1 MKFVMT
7 IVAWNELEQPERERL
22 LARPALETTA
32 ELRDSVEAIMQTVRR
47 DGDRAVL
54 DYGRTFDGRAPERL
68 LASNADLDSAGEEL
82 DPALVG
88 AIDTAIGTVTRFH
101 EAARPQDLVV
111 ETAKGVTCEAR
122 WRALDPVGLYV
133 PAGTAPLPS
142 TAVMLGVPARLA
154 GCRKIVLA
162 TPPGADGRADAAV
175 RYIAH
180 RLEIDTVLVAGGAQA
195 VAAMAYGTESVPKV
209 VRVFGPGNRF
219 VAEAKRQAAQDP
231 AGAAMDL
238 PAGPSEVMVI
248 ADESTEADFIAMDLL
263 SQAEHGPDSQV
274 FLVTDS
280 AVLARDVVSSL
291 ERLSAKLPRAETAG
305 RALEHGA
312 VIVVE
317 RLAEAV
323 GVANDYAPEH
333 LIIATDN
340 ARELCNDITSAG
352 SVFLGH
358 YTPEALGDYISGTN
372 HVLPTGGWAR
382 SYAGLSLTDFMRRMT
397 VQEATPEGLRTLGPD
412 GARLAAHEGL
422 DAHRLA
428 IQMRLDRL
436 VETSE

>member
-1 MKFVMT
+1 MKTVD
-7 IVAWNELEQPERERL
+7 WNTLGPDERRQL
-22 LARPALETTA
+22 LARPALETTS
-32 ELRDSVEAIMQTVRR
+32 ELRETVAAIMQTVRNG
-47 DGDRAVL
+47 GDRAIL
-54 DYGRTFDGRAPERL
+54 DYGRKFDGRLPRRL
-68 LASNADLDSAGEEL
+68 LASKHDLASAIDEL
-82 DPALVG
+82 DPAVVA

-101 EAARPQDLVV
+101 EAARPKDLTV
-111 ETAKGVTCEAR
+111 ETANGVTCEAR

-142 TAVMLGVPARLA
+142 TAIMLGVPARLA
-154 GCRKIVLA
+154 GCRRIVLA
-162 TPPGADGRADAAV
+162 TPPGGDGRADAAV
-175 RYIAH
+175 RYIAR

-195 VAAMAYGTESVPKV
+195 VAAMAYGTASVPKV

-248 ADESTEADFIAMDLL
+248 ADDSAEPDCIAMDLL

-280 AVLARDVVSSL
+280 EGLAGRVAGAL
-291 ERLSAKLPRAETAG
+291 ERLTPRLPRGDTAR

-312 VIVVE
+312 IITVGA
-317 RLAEAV
+317 LDEAV
-323 GVANDYAPEH
+323 AISNDYAPEH
-333 LIIATDN
+333 LIIATDH
-340 ARELCNDITSAG
+340 ARELCDGIISAG

-397 VQEATPEGLRTLGPD
+397 VQEATPDGLRNLGPD
-412 GARLAAHEGL
+412 GAKLAAHEGL

-428 IQMRLDRL
+428 IQLRLDRL
-436 VETSE
+436 GAGA

>member
-1 MKFVMT
+1 MT
-7 IVAWNELEQPERERL
+7 IVAWKDLSAVERADL
-22 LARPALETTA
+22 LARPAMETTE
-32 ELRDSVEAIMQTVRR
+32 ELRATVASIIDAVRTGGDS
-47 DGDRAVL
+47 AVL
-54 DYGRTFDGRAPERL
+54 DYGRRFDGREPASL
-68 LASNADLDSAGEEL
+68 LADADDLTTAADEL
-82 DPALVG
+82 DPEVRQ
-88 AIDTAIGTVTRFH
+88 AIDTAIETVTRFH
-101 EAARPQDLVV
+101 EAARPADYRI
-111 ETAKGVTCEAR
+111 ETAEGVVCEAR

-154 GCRKIVLA
+154 GCRRIVLA
-162 TPPGADGRADAAV
+162 TPPGKDGRADAAV

-180 RLEIDTVLVAGGAQA
+180 RLGIDTVLVAGGAQA
-195 VAAMAYGTESVPKV
+195 VAAMAYGTASVPKV

-248 ADESTEADFIAMDLL
+248 ADATADPDFVAMDLL

-280 AVLARDVVSSL
+280 DAFARAVAESL
-291 ERLSAKLPRAETAG
+291 ERLTAELPRAATA
-305 RALEHGA
+305 RQALEHGA
-312 VIVVE
+312 IVTVE
-317 RLAEAV
+317 AIGEAV
-323 GVANDYAPEH
+323 AVANDYAPEH
-333 LIIATDN
+333 LIIATDD
-340 ARELCNDITSAG
+340 ARELCDGITSAG

-358 YTPEALGDYISGTN
+358 YTPEALGDYVSGTN

-397 VQEATPEGLRTLGPD
+397 VQEATPEGLRQLGPD

-428 IQMRLDRL
+428 IQLRLDRL
-436 VETSE
+436 DEVAG

>member
-1 MKFVMT
+1 MT
-7 IVAWNELEQPERERL
+7 IVAWNTLEREERKRL
-22 LARPALETTA
+22 LARPAMETT
-32 ELRDSVEAIMQTVRR
+32 EDLRSSVAAIIDAVRR
-47 DGDRAVL
+47 GGDAAVV
-54 DYGRTFDGRAPERL
+54 DYGKRFDGRAPESL
-68 LASNADLDSAGEEL
+68 LATPDELAMAQDEL
-82 DPALVG
+82 DPAIVR

-101 EAARPQDLVV
+101 EAARPQDLMV

-154 GCRKIVLA
+154 GCRNIVLA

-175 RYIAH
+175 RHIAH

-219 VAEAKRQAAQDP
+219 VTEAKRQAAQDP

-248 ADESTEADFIAMDLL
+248 ADESAEADFVAMDLL

-280 AVLARDVVSSL
+280 DALARDVFSSL
-291 ERLSAKLPRAETAG
+291 ERLTAELPRAETAG

-312 VIVVE
+312 IIVVD
-317 RLAEAV
+317 RLDEAV

-382 SYAGLSLTDFMRRMT
+382 SYAGLALTDFMRRMT

-428 IQMRLDRL
+428 IQMRLDRIG
-436 VETSE
+436 ESPK

>member
-1 MKFVMT
+1 MK
-7 IVAWNELEQPERERL
+7 IVAWGKLDSAQRSRL
-22 LARPALETTA
+22 LARPALETNA
-32 ELRDSVEAIMQTVRR
+32 ELRETVSAIMQTVRR
-47 DGDRAVL
+47 GGDQAVA
-54 DYGRTFDGRAPERL
+54 DYGRKFDGRPPARL
-68 LASNADLDSAGEEL
+68 LASPEDLASAAGELDADLL
-82 DPALVG
+82 Q

-101 EAARPQDLVV
+101 ETARPRDRVV
-111 ETAKGVTCEAR
+111 ETAPGVTCEAR

-142 TAVMLGVPARLA
+142 TAIMLGVPARLA
-154 GCRKIVLA
+154 GCQQIVLA

-195 VAAMAYGTESVPKV
+195 IAAMAYGTESVPKV

-219 VAEAKRQAAQDP
+219 VAEAKRQAAEDP

-238 PAGPSEVMVI
+238 PAGPSEVMVL
-248 ADESTEADFIAMDLL
+248 ADQSAQPDFVAMDLL

-280 AVLARDVVSSL
+280 GTFAREVVRSL
-291 ERLSAKLPRAETAG
+291 DRLGAELPRAETA
-305 RALEHGA
+305 RQALEHGA
-312 VIVVE
+312 IITVDH
-317 RLAEAV
+317 LADAV
-323 GVANDYAPEH
+323 HVANDYAPEH
-333 LIIATDN
+333 LIIACAN
-340 ARELCNDITSAG
+340 ARELCDGITSAG

-382 SYAGLSLTDFMRRMT
+382 SYGGLSLTDFMRRMT

-428 IQMRLDRL
+428 IQLRLDRL
-436 VETSE
+436 QESSR

>member
-1 MKFVMT
+1 MR
-7 IVAWNELEQPERERL
+7 ILAWNELGDEARRAL
-22 LARPALETTA
+22 LARPAMETTA
-32 ELRDSVEAIMQTVRR
+32 ELQGAVADIIAAVRQR
-47 DGDRAVL
+47 GDEAVL
-54 DYGRTFDGRAPERL
+54 DYGRRFDGRPPASL
-68 LASNADLDSAGEEL
+68 LAGDADLSGAAAEL
-82 DPALVG
+82 DGDLTA
-88 AIDTAIGTVTRFH
+88 AIDTAIETVTRFH
-101 EAARPQDLVV
+101 EAARPQDRVV
-111 ETAKGVTCEAR
+111 ETAPGVTCEAR

-154 GCRKIVLA
+154 GCRRIVLA

-175 RYIAH
+175 RYIAQ
-180 RLEIDTVLVAGGAQA
+180 RLDIDTVLVAGGAQA

-219 VAEAKRQAAQDP
+219 VAEAKRQVAQDP

-238 PAGPSEVMVI
+238 PAGPSEVLVI
-248 ADESTEADFIAMDLL
+248 ADASAEPDDVAMDLL

-280 AVLARDVVSSL
+280 DALARGVVAAL
-291 ERLSAKLPRAETAG
+291 DRFTAELPRGETA
-305 RALEHGA
+305 RQALDHGA
-312 VIVVE
+312 IITVDD
-317 RLAEAV
+317 LGEAV
-323 GVANDYAPEH
+323 RVANDYAPEH
-333 LIIATDN
+333 LIIATAN
-340 ARELCNDITSAG
+340 ARELCEGVTSAG

-382 SYAGLSLTDFMRRMT
+382 AYAGLSLTDFMRRMT
-397 VQEATPEGLRTLGPD
+397 VQEATPDGLRRLGPD

-422 DAHRLA
+422 DAHRRA
-428 IQMRLDRL
+428 IQIRLDRL
-436 VETSE
+436 EGRS

>member
-1 MKFVMT
+1 MKIIDWT
-7 IVAWNELEQPERERL
+7 ELTEAGRRAT
-22 LARPALETTA
+22 LARPALEA
-32 ELRDSVEAIMQTVRR
+32 GGELRAAVAEIIARVRR
-47 DGDRAVL
+47 EGDRALL
-54 DYGRTFDGRAPERL
+54 DYGRRFDGRAPERL
-68 LASNADLDSAGEEL
+68 IASRADLEAAAGEL
-82 DPALVG
+82 DASLVD
-88 AIDTAIGTVTRFH
+88 AIEHAIETVTAFH
-101 EAARPQDLVV
+101 ESARPADRVV
-111 ETAKGVTCEAR
+111 ETAPGVTCEAR
-122 WRALDPVGLYV
+122 WCALDPVGLYV

-154 GCRKIVLA
+154 GCRDIVLA

-175 RYIAH
+175 RHIAR

-195 VAAMAYGTESVPKV
+195 IAAMAYGTESVA
-209 VRVFGPGNRF
+209 RVKRIFGPGNRF
-219 VAEAKRQAAQDP
+219 VAEAKRQAAADP

-248 ADESTEADFIAMDLL
+248 ADDSAEADFVAMDLL

-280 AVLARDVVSSL
+280 DAFAREVAAELSRLVVG
-291 ERLSAKLPRAETAG
+291 LPRADTA
-305 RALEHGA
+305 RQALAHGA
-312 VIVVE
+312 IVTVPE
-317 RLAEAV
+317 LAEAIDI
-323 GVANDYAPEH
+323 ANDYAPEH

-340 ARELCNDITSAG
+340 ARDLCDGIDSAG

-358 YTPEALGDYISGTN
+358 LTPEALGDYISGTN

-382 SYAGLSLTDFMRRMT
+382 AYAGLSLTDFMRRMT
-397 VQEATPEGLRTLGPD
+397 VQEASPDGLRALGPD

-428 IQMRLDRL
+428 IQLRLDRL
-436 VETSE
+436 EERSR

>member
-1 MKFVMT
+1 MSIAMT
-7 IVAWNELEQPERERL
+7 IVAWNALAPAERERL
-22 LARPALETTA
+22 LARPAMEPTG
-32 ELRDSVEAIMQTVRR
+32 ELRTAVASIIETVRR
-47 DGDRAVL
+47 EGDGAVL
-54 DYGRTFDGRAPERL
+54 DYGRKFDGREPVSL
-68 LASNADLDSAGEEL
+68 LARPYELASAAGEL
-82 DPALVG
+82 DAAVAG
-88 AIDTAIGTVTRFH
+88 AIDTAIETVTRFH
-101 EAARPQDLVV
+101 EAARPRDLVV
-111 ETAKGVTCEAR
+111 ETAPGVTCEAR
-122 WRALDPVGLYV
+122 WLALDPVGLYV

-154 GCRKIVLA
+154 GCRRIVMA
-162 TPPGADGRADAAV
+162 TPPGKDGRADAAV

-180 RLEIDTVLVAGGAQA
+180 RLDIETVLVAGGAQA
-195 VAAMAYGTESVPKV
+195 IAAMAYGTQSVPKV

-219 VAEAKRQAAQDP
+219 VAEAKRQVAQDP

-248 ADESTEADFIAMDLL
+248 ADETAEADFVAMDLL

-280 AVLARDVVSSL
+280 DRIAREVVFAL
-291 ERLSAKLPRAETAG
+291 ERLVAELPRGETA
-305 RALEHGA
+305 RQALQHGA
-312 VIVVE
+312 IITVE
-317 RLAEAV
+317 TLDEAV
-323 GVANDYAPEH
+323 AIANDYAPEH

-340 ARELCNDITSAG
+340 ARELCGDITSSG

-382 SYAGLSLTDFMRRMT
+382 AYAGLSLTDFMRRMT

-412 GARLAAHEGL
+412 GAKLAAHEGL

-428 IQMRLDRL
+428 IQLRLDRIG
-436 VETSE
+436 EISR

>member
-1 MKFVMT
+1 MT
-7 IVAWNELEQPERERL
+7 IVDWNGLGASQRERL
-22 LARPALETTA
+22 LARPSLETDQ
-32 ELRDSVEAIMQTVRR
+32 ELQDGVAGIIGAVRR
-47 DGDRAVL
+47 GGDAAVL
-54 DYGRTFDGRAPERL
+54 EYGRRFDGRAPASL
-68 LASNADLDSAGEEL
+68 LAGRDELASAAGEL
-82 DPALVG
+82 DTDLTRAIER
-88 AIDTAIGTVTRFH
+88 AIDTVTRFH
-101 EAARPQDLVV
+101 EAARPEDLIV

-154 GCRKIVLA
+154 GCRHIVLA

-248 ADESTEADFIAMDLL
+248 ADDTAEPDFVAMDLL

-274 FLVTDS
+274 FLVTGPGS
-280 AVLARDVVSSL
+280 RVLARAPH
-291 ERLSAKLPRAETAG
+291 RRAAARG
-305 RALEHGA
+305 NRA
-312 VIVVE
+312 
-317 RLAEAV
+317 
-323 GVANDYAPEH
+323 
-333 LIIATDN
+333 
-340 ARELCNDITSAG
+340 
-352 SVFLGH
+352 
-358 YTPEALGDYISGTN
+358 
-372 HVLPTGGWAR
+372 
-382 SYAGLSLTDFMRRMT
+382 
-397 VQEATPEGLRTLGPD
+397 Q
-412 GARLAAHEGL
+412 GARTRR
-422 DAHRLA
+422 DRHR
-428 IQMRLDRL
+428 RYPR
-436 VETSE
+436 